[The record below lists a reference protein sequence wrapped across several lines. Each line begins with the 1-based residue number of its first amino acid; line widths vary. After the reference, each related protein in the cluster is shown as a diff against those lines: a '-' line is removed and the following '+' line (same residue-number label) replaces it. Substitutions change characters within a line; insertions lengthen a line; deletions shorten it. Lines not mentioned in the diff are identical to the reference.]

1 MIHSA
6 LSQLRPSQPDFADQ
20 PIREAEVRLESEAL
34 AAFDRAARHDRWSEL
49 TLLLSALT
57 WYTAGTGE
65 DRPVRVTVPGPDGA
79 ARSFRVPV
87 DRTASLRAHV
97 GAVKEQ
103 LTAALR
109 GRRGTP
115 EADGCDVYADV
126 SGSEEP
132 PEQAGVAVR
141 YSGEGRMRVWMPAG
155 PGSPE
160 AVASAIG
167 RFLLGLDEPETSL
180 ARIALLSDDERAQVL
195 GFGTGRPMPEWTQTS
210 LVELFRA
217 SALAFPHRTAVIDG
231 ERDIE
236 YAELDA
242 DSDRIAHDLL
252 TRHALEPG
260 QVVAVALDN
269 GIDGIRAMLG
279 VLKARGVLLWLDPTW
294 PEERLRALCA
304 DADARVVVTDAGPP
318 PASLAPIPCLAIGA
332 PSAGPAVNLPR
343 VCPDDTA
350 YLLYTSGSTGRPK
363 GVLVGHGSL
372 ANMLRDQ
379 SAYVGVTQDDRVLQP
394 FSPSFDVT
402 MLATGAALVTGAAV
416 VPGRM
421 RHSTDDFAADMRG
434 SGVTVAFLVPT
445 LLRSLTPEDLPDAGT
460 VISGGEPLQEPDV
473 RRWCGAGRRLINSYG
488 ATETTCCTSA
498 SDVVLGGEIT
508 IGTPIAN
515 TWIRVLGTRGELM
528 PIGAVGEICVEGAAV
543 AQDYLHA
550 DAPPLAQPV
559 PGLSGV
565 RRYRT
570 GDLGR
575 WCADGR
581 LELIGRRDRQVQ
593 IGGHRVEPAEVEA
606 ALLNHPG
613 VDAAGV
619 VVSQGRL
626 CAFVAGD
633 GVPDPRV
640 LSAELSKVLPA
651 HALPDR
657 TVLLARLP
665 ETPGGKT
672 DLEALT
678 RLAAEEDDG
687 ESAGPQGPWEERLF
701 HLWQELLEQAPAGV
715 TDNFFGLG
723 GTSLTALRMLSRLE
737 LETGVSV
744 AVSTFFEAPTVR
756 ALAARCAEVLAAP
769 AAAPETGATPESGR
783 REDHDQPLPLSP
795 GQLGVWLACARGE
808 AGATYNVPRCF
819 ELTGALDVDA
829 LRAAVS
835 DLGRRHGALRTTFT
849 SLRGTPV
856 QRVHAEPLT
865 SLEILPAPPGPEE
878 RTALIDMLCTT
889 PLSLE
894 TGPLLRVVLVEGEQS
909 RTLVVIAHHIVCEGW
924 SMGLLLGDLAALYEA
939 RTRGTAL
946 PRPPALPYQAVAE
959 RQSTQAHSERAVRQR
974 AEWREHLSGAR
985 GVTFPAAPGPTAVSP
1000 ASGPAVGG
1008 CVTRR
1013 FTSLDRDRLH
1023 EFARSR
1029 QTSAF
1034 AVVLAVVSFALREA
1048 SGQEDVVVVSPVS
1061 LRGEPD
1067 LDDQIGVHLNMLPH
1081 RVATQGAHTMADI
1094 VARVRETVHWGLD
1107 RRTCPYTDM
1116 LADLGIP
1123 GAAFPV
1129 ELDYRAADVRAD
1141 PAEWALGDVIGRR
1154 LPRRTA
1160 VARKFGWDL
1169 LFTED
1174 EQGLRLEALYDTA
1187 AHTESSAEGIVT
1199 RIARLLT
1206 DTVDGRDP
1214 ALRAAP
1220 AAASDASDAAT
1231 ALAARRARLKRRMSG
1246 GSGADAP
1253 ADVPAR
1259 LPEPGQSI
1267 AERLDSDRELLDGLA
1282 DHGGFVL
1289 YRDTGADSP
1298 ERFREVLDL
1307 LGSAP
1312 LPYEERSSD
1321 RREVAPSLYTST
1333 EHPADQPIKLHTEH
1347 SYAQSWPLR
1356 LTFCCIRPADS
1367 GGETTVADL
1376 SAITQRL
1383 RPETVARFRDEGVRY
1398 VRNFG
1403 GGLGLEW
1410 PTVFGTHDR
1419 EEVEDYCRRHD
1430 IAYEWRGE
1438 DRLRTTFWRPA
1449 LRTHPHTGREVWF
1462 NHAYFFSPSSL
1473 DPALR
1478 DELLDHCDAD
1488 DLPFRTLYGGGQEI
1502 EDPVIEELGRAY
1514 SATLRKVRWQRGDV
1528 LIVDNMSAAHGR
1540 MPYQGRREVLVAMS
1554 HGHTPDPTT

>member
-1 MIHSA
+1 M
-6 LSQLRPSQPDFADQ
+6 SQTGFADQ
-20 PIREAEVRLESEAL
+20 QPLEAAVRLESAAL

-65 DRPVRVTVPGPDGA
+65 DRPVRVAVPGPDGV
-79 ARSFRVPV
+79 ARFFRVPV

-103 LTAALR
+103 LKAALR
-109 GRRGTP
+109 GRRGTQY
-115 EADGCDVYADV
+115 ADGYGGCDVYADV
-126 SGSEEP
+126 SSSEEP
-132 PEQAGVAVR
+132 PEQGGVRVR
-141 YSGEGRMRVWMPAG
+141 YSGEGRMRVWMPG
-155 PGSPE
+155 GQGNPE
-160 AVASAIG
+160 AAASAIG
-167 RFLLGLDEPETSL
+167 RFLLALGDAEAPLE
-180 ARIALLSDDERAQVL
+180 RIALLSDDERAQVI
-195 GFGTGRPMPEWTQTS
+195 GFGTGPMKPEWTRTS
-210 LVELFRA
+210 LVELFRE
-217 SALAFPHRTAVIDG
+217 SARMFPHRTAVIDG
-231 ERDIE
+231 ERGID

-252 TRHALEPG
+252 TGHALEPG

-294 PEERLRALCA
+294 PEERLRALCT
-304 DADARVVVTDAGPP
+304 DADARAVVTYTGPP
-318 PASLAPIPCLAIGA
+318 PASLSRIPALAIDA
-332 PSAGPAVNLPR
+332 PSAGRGVDLPR
-343 VCPDDTA
+343 VSPDDTA
-350 YLLYTSGSTGRPK
+350 YLLYTSGSTGLPK

-379 SAYVGVTQDDRVLQP
+379 SAYVGVTEDDRVLQP

-421 RHSTDDFAADMRG
+421 RHSTDDFAADVRG

-445 LLRSLTPEDLPDAGT
+445 LLRSMTPDDLPDAGT
-460 VISGGEPLQEPDV
+460 VISGGEPLREQDV
-473 RRWCGAGRRLINSYG
+473 RRWSGAGRRVINSYG

-498 SDVVLGGEIT
+498 GDVVLGGEIT

-515 TWIRVLGTRGELM
+515 TRIRVLGTGGELM

-543 AQDYLHA
+543 ARDYLHA
-550 DAPPLAQPV
+550 DAPLAQPV
-559 PGLSGV
+559 PELSGV

-575 WCADGR
+575 WCDDGR

-606 ALLNHPG
+606 ALLNVPG

-619 VVSQGRL
+619 VVAQGRL

-633 GVPDPRV
+633 DAPEPRV
-640 LSAELSKVLPA
+640 LAAELSTVLPT

-657 TVLLARLP
+657 TVVLARLP
-665 ETPGGKT
+665 ETAGGKT
-672 DLEALT
+672 DLEALA
-678 RLAAEEDDG
+678 RLAADEDQGDG
-687 ESAGPQGPWEERLF
+687 ESTGPEGPWEERLF
-701 HLWQELLEQAPAGV
+701 DLWQELLERAPAGV

-737 LETGVSV
+737 LETGVAV
-744 AVSTFFEAPTVR
+744 AVSAFFEAPTVR
-756 ALAARCAEVLAAP
+756 ALAVHCTEALAQPAP
-769 AAAPETGATPESGR
+769 APETAPESGR
-783 REDHDQPLPLSP
+783 PEDHDQPLPLSP

-808 AGATYNVPRCF
+808 AGAAYNVPRCF
-819 ELTGALDVDA
+819 ELTGALDVDG

-849 SLRGTPV
+849 SHRGTPV
-856 QRVHAEPLT
+856 QRVHAEPLA
-865 SLEILPAPPGPEE
+865 SLEILPAPASPDE
-878 RTALIDMLCTT
+878 RTAVIDTLCAT

-894 TGPLLRVVLVEGEQS
+894 AGPLLRVVLVEGAQS

-924 SMGLLLGDLAALYEA
+924 SMALLLGDLAALYEA
-939 RTRGTAL
+939 RTRGTVL
-946 PRPPALPYQAVAE
+946 PRPPALPYEAVAA
-959 RQSTQAHSERAVRQR
+959 RQSTQAHSDRAVRQR
-974 AEWREHLSGAR
+974 AEWRERLSGAR
-985 GVTFPAAPGPTAVSP
+985 GVTFPTAPGPTV
-1000 ASGPAVGG
+1000 ASAAGG
-1008 CVTRR
+1008 CITRR
-1013 FTSLDRDRLH
+1013 LTTVERDRLH
-1023 EFARSR
+1023 EFARAQQLSP
-1029 QTSAF
+1029 F

-1048 SGQEDVVVVSPVS
+1048 SGQEDIVVVSPVS

-1067 LDDQIGVHLNMLPH
+1067 LDDQIGMHLNMLPH
-1081 RVATQGAHTMADI
+1081 RVGTQGAHTMADV

-1107 RRTCPYTDM
+1107 RRTCPYTDV
-1116 LADLGIP
+1116 LADLGMP

-1174 EQGLRLEALYDTA
+1174 EQGLCLEALYDTA
-1187 AHTESSAEGIVT
+1187 AHTENSAEGIVT
-1199 RIARLLT
+1199 RIARLLA

-1214 ALRAAP
+1214 ALAAAP
-1220 AAASDASDAAT
+1220 AASDAAT

-1246 GSGADAP
+1246 GSGAAAP

-1267 AERLDSDRELLDGLA
+1267 AERLENDRELLDGLA

-1289 YRDTGADSP
+1289 YRETGADSP
-1298 ERFREVLDL
+1298 EGFRKVLDL

-1367 GGETTVADL
+1367 GGETSVADL
-1376 SAITQRL
+1376 SEITQRL

-1410 PTVFGTHDR
+1410 PTVFGTDDR
-1419 EEVEDYCRRHD
+1419 EEVEEYCRRHD
-1430 IAYEWRGE
+1430 IAYEWRGD

-1449 LRTHPHTGREVWF
+1449 LRTHPYTGREVWF
-1462 NHAYFFSPSSL
+1462 NHAYFFSPNSL

-1478 DELLDHCDAD
+1478 AELLDHCDAD

-1514 SATLRKVRWQRGDV
+1514 NATLRKVRWQRGDV

-1554 HGHTPDPTT
+1554 HGHTTGPNA